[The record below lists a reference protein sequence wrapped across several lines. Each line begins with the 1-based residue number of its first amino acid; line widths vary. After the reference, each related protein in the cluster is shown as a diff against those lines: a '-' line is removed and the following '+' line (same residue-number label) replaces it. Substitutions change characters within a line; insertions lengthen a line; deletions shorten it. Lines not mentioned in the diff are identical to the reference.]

1 MSRKI
6 KAIKMI
12 LYYFTASIL
21 GFLILIP
28 FLWMIITSLK
38 DRSNVLIVPIEW
50 IPNPIS
56 FESYKSVFTF
66 FPFGRAIFNST
77 FISVSTTI
85 ITVFSA
91 SMAAYAFSKIDF
103 WGRDKLF
110 KLYLA
115 TMMVPGQVT
124 TIPMFIILKQFGLV
138 NSFAGLLAPTIFNAF
153 AIFMLRQQMKS
164 ISNDYIDAG
173 IIDGASQ
180 FKIFLKLVMPLVS
193 PIVATLAVITFMGAW
208 NDYFW
213 PLVVLQDNEKVT
225 LTLALQRISGQYPSF
240 YNVLMAGSLMSMI
253 PILVIYGCAQKYFK
267 TGLQIGG
274 IKG

>member
-1 MSRKI
+1 MNHKF
-6 KAIKMI
+6 KAVKMI
-12 LYYFTASIL
+12 LYYLTASVL

-38 DRSNVLIVPIEW
+38 DRSNVLVVPIEW

-56 FESYKSVFTF
+56 FDGYRSVFTL
-66 FPFGRAIFNST
+66 FPFGRAILNSA
-77 FISVSTTI
+77 FISVSTTV
-85 ITVFSA
+85 ITIFSA
-91 SMAAYAFSKIDF
+91 SMAAYAFAKIDF
-103 WGRDKLF
+103 FGRDKLF
-110 KLYLA
+110 NVYLA

-124 TIPMFIILKQFGLV
+124 TIPMFIILKQFGLI

-173 IIDGASQ
+173 VIDGASQ
-180 FKIFLKLVMPLVS
+180 FTIFLKLVMPLVS
-193 PIVATLAVITFMGAW
+193 PIVATLAVITFMGSW

-213 PLVVLQDNEKVT
+213 PLVILQDNEKVT
-225 LTLALQRISGQYPSF
+225 LTLALQRINGQYKTF
-240 YNVLMAGSLMSMI
+240 YNVLMAGSLISMV